1 MSYKS
6 FVDVLFIILLATL
19 VMLTQTV
26 NLGAVDTAVAKIGPG
41 GLSPIRADQVQVV
54 VVSQDALQLDG
65 TTWREIDSMSA
76 IIRPQ
81 DPVLLVTADAKV
93 SHHRVMEVWSELHQR
108 ELDVKLGAQPALP
121 EPDDQDSRPEH

>member
-41 GLSPIRADQVQVV
+41 GLSPIRADLVQVV
-54 VVSQDALQLDG
+54 VVSQDTLQING
-65 TTWREIDSMSA
+65 TTWREIDSMGA
-76 IIRPQ
+76 VIRPQ
-81 DPVLLVTADAKV
+81 DPVLLVTANAQV
-93 SHHRVMEVWSELHQR
+93 SHHRVMGVWSDLHQR
-108 ELDVKLGAQPALP
+108 ELDVKLGARPADP
-121 EPDDQDSRPEH
+121 DTDDQDSRPEQ